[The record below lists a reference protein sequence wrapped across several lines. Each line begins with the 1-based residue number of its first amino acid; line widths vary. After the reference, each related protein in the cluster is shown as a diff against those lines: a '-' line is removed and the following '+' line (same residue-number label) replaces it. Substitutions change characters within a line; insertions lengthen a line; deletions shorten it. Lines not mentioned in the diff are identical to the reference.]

1 MTIPTL
7 ETARLVLRGHRL
19 EDFEDCVALWSDP
32 IVTRY
37 IGGKPST
44 REETWGRLH
53 RYLGHWALLG
63 FGYWALCDRVTGAFL
78 GEVGLADFKRTMEP
92 SLEGRPEVG
101 WVLAPHAHGRG
112 IATEA
117 VMGALAWSDVHFGS
131 KKSACIIDPDNTA
144 SLRVAGKCGF
154 AERAR
159 TTYKGAPT
167 ILFMRD

>member
-7 ETARLVLRGHRL
+7 ETARLVLRAHRL
-19 EDFEDCVALWSDP
+19 EDFEDCVALWGDP

-53 RYLGHWALLG
+53 RYAGHWALLG
-63 FGYWALCDRVTGAFL
+63 FGYWAVRDKATGAFL
-78 GEVGLADFKRTMEP
+78 GDVGVADFQRTMEP

-117 VMGALAWSDVHFGS
+117 VQAALAWSDDHFGS
-131 KKSACIIDPDNTA
+131 RKSACIIDPDNAA
-144 SLRVAGKCGF
+144 SIRVAVKCGF
-154 AERAR
+154 EERAR
-159 TTYKGAPT
+159 TAYKGAPT
-167 ILFMRD
+167 ILFTRD